1 MLSGAA
7 EALLA
12 WGGPPVVTR
21 GGERVAGPS
30 ETWLPGRMRGAGSCL
45 HHYHR
50 LCRPSTSPVTVNTDL
65 EGFRMLKIK
74 GTLASQNFGGS
85 VLGEERVNI

>member
-1 MLSGAA
+1 M
-7 EALLA
+7 
-12 WGGPPVVTR
+12 VTR

-45 HHYHR
+45 HHYHG

-65 EGFRMLKIK
+65 EVFRMLKIK
-74 GTLASQNFGGS
+74 GTLASKTLVASFWGKN
-85 VLGEERVNI
+85 VLTFENILPI